1 MNKPFKLVMDHTKEV
16 EVEAEVFTVV
26 EGEAEADLKTDLN
39 LTNLA

>member
-26 EGEAEADLKTDLN
+26 EGEADLKADLN